1 MSELKTPSDEQ
12 PDVLSFE
19 IMAAILRLSIKIP
32 CSLKTTVAKPW
43 HNLKVGATQ
52 AWHDQMV
59 TTNNNRSILKV
70 AAAKSIFIFLN
81 IFPPELT

>member
-1 MSELKTPSDEQ
+1 
-12 PDVLSFE
+12 
-19 IMAAILRLSIKIP
+19 MAAILRLSIKIP
-32 CSLKTTVAKPW
+32 CNPKIAAAKPW
-43 HNLKVGATQ
+43 HTLKIGATQ

-59 TTNNNRSILKV
+59 TNNNNRSILKV